1 MYNVLYVY
9 FFTISYLYNYIHN
22 YVRQP
27 HAQEYS
33 LLLQSHPQNSLT
45 NTVISIMIEV
55 CNKSMYNYY
64 VFVHKKLFLVTI
76 WEFSREGNVSVC
88 STVSF
93 QLFMLPLCSLLY
105 KSLPN
110 SLKGLYKHSLPQ
122 FRRQEYVEDA
132 VDPALARYV

>member
-9 FFTISYLYNYIHN
+9 FFIISYLYNYIHN
-22 YVRQP
+22 YVGQP

-64 VFVHKKLFLVTI
+64 VFVHNISDEIYSWLLF
-76 WEFSREGNVSVC
+76 GNSVGKE
-88 STVSF
+88 
-93 QLFMLPLCSLLY
+93 M
-105 KSLPN
+105 
-110 SLKGLYKHSLPQ
+110 
-122 FRRQEYVEDA
+122 
-132 VDPALARYV
+132 